1 MGASRRP
8 VGRAGETGAIAAAV
22 AAARETLTRSRRLA
36 DDTTAA
42 ADLSRHSEPL
52 SCEVQRVLATVR
64 AA

>member
-8 VGRAGETGAIAAAV
+8 IGRAGETGAIAAA
-22 AAARETLTRSRRLA
+22 RETMTRTRRLE

-52 SCEVQRVLATVR
+52 SCEVRRVLATVR